1 MRKTL
6 LTIATIGLLGLSTMS
21 GAFAQTAADLE
32 GAAAAANLACGPG
45 GNADGCLAAVLTFK
59 AVLARSVGVTLAAP
73 LVVNGVTIAPAGTT
87 ITRTAAVS
95 VYSSFVAQIEV
106 VATAAIADT
115 ALISSLNVE
124 IVATEEDIAAA
135 SAS

>member
-6 LTIATIGLLGLSTMS
+6 LTIATVGLLGLSTMS
-21 GAFAQTAADLE
+21 GAYAQSAADLE
-32 GAAAAANLACGPG
+32 IAASAANTACGPG
-45 GNADGCLAAVLTFK
+45 GTAANCLAAVTTFK

-73 LVVNGVTIAPAGTT
+73 LVVNGVTIAAPGTT

-95 VYSSFVAQIEV
+95 VYNSFVAQIEV
-106 VATAAIADT
+106 VAAAAISDP
-115 ALISSLNVE
+115 ALIPALNVE
-124 IVATEEDIAAA
+124 LAATADDIAAA